1 MGEFTSGFFMG
12 DQATNGRVLV
22 VDDEADI
29 RKVVRMTLQK
39 AGYDVLEAENGEKAI
54 ETINSGENRLLLDIL
69 ICDIRMPKINGVE
82 AIAYFRANYPRVPVI
97 VLTGFPDAD
106 MATSMLRQ
114 GVVDY
119 LVKPVEG
126 EKLRESVARAM
137 EQTRARASLDLSHG
151 YDVGE
156 GRGPPLPSPEPCRAT
171 SDGQNGGRQSLRKPK
186 SRSSEAGEEEPL
198 SSISCILIPSIEIVG
213 ISDRDPAAPGL
224 LRAKNLHIP

>member
-1 MGEFTSGFFMG
+1 LVVDSNRPGGTGGEPFADKYRKVQTMPQTAQKAHRLLSSTTNKTMPEHIHRSPSNKEDIMGEFTSGFFMG

-22 VDDEADI
+22 VDDEADV

-54 ETINSGENRLLLDIL
+54 ETINAGENRLLLDIL
-69 ICDIRMPKINGVE
+69 VCDIRMPKINGVE

-137 EQTRARASLDLSHG
+137 DQRELAHL
-151 YDVGE
+151 
-156 GRGPPLPSPEPCRAT
+156 
-171 SDGQNGGRQSLRKPK
+171 
-186 SRSSEAGEEEPL
+186 
-198 SSISCILIPSIEIVG
+198 
-213 ISDRDPAAPGL
+213 
-224 LRAKNLHIP
+224 